1 MLLEI
6 HPKNPDQRKIKTV
19 IECLQDGGTIIY
31 PTDTVYGIG
40 CDITKSKAIEKIC
53 QIKGIKSQ
61 KANLSF
67 ICQDLRH
74 IADYTLPFSKSIY
87 KMMNRNLPGPF
98 TFILKGNNQLPKL
111 FKKKK
116 TVGIRVPDNPI
127 ALAIVDA
134 LGNPLLSSSLK
145 IEDEISEYLTDP
157 YEIYEEFG
165 KLVDIVIDGG
175 FGDNRVSTVVDCTN
189 NEVEIIREGKGTL
202 G

>member
-6 HPKNPDQRKIKTV
+6 HPKNPDKRKIKTV

-40 CDITKSKAIEKIC
+40 CDITKAKAIEKIC
-53 QIKGIKSQ
+53 QIKGIKPQ

-98 TFILKGNNQLPKL
+98 TFILRGNNQLPKL

-127 ALAIVDA
+127 ALAIVEE
-134 LGNPLLSSSLK
+134 LGNPLLSTSLK
-145 IEDEISEYLTDP
+145 IEDDISEYLTDP

-165 KLVDIVIDGG
+165 KLVDIVIDGD
-175 FGDNRVSTVVDCTN
+175 FGDNRVSTVVDCTSG
-189 NEVEIIREGKGTL
+189 EVEVIREGKGEL
-202 G
+202 Q